1 MEVEE
6 FSIGIISPFFF
17 FFLGQSRVVSLIA
30 KKKFNGVGI
39 SWIMSIGKN
48 RPFLLFLQ
56 RLFLLYQIEEGEGV
70 DKHHR
75 KTV

>member
-48 RPFLLFLQ
+48 RPFFFAFSPTFVSAISD
-56 RLFLLYQIEEGEGV
+56 RG
-70 DKHHR
+70 R
-75 KTV
+75 